1 MNTFAE
7 HSKSAVNGGGLRT
20 FIFGSPALFRDC
32 VEEEAEM
39 TPEPL
44 AELRSLP
51 NDSEEP
57 SPEVEDM
64 EPDPDPEDRELC
76 LNLLRPCPSRCFL
89 PGGGGCNLN
98 LKGDKWG
105 GSSPRWSG

>member
-1 MNTFAE
+1 M
-7 HSKSAVNGGGLRT
+7 
-20 FIFGSPALFRDC
+20 RDW
-32 VEEEAEM
+32 VEDDAEM

-57 SPEVEDM
+57 RPEVEDM
-64 EPDPDPEDRELC
+64 DPEPEPEDSELC
-76 LNLLRPCPSRCFL
+76 LSLLCPSLCFL
-89 PGGGGCNLN
+89 PSGGGCSLN
-98 LKGDKWG
+98 LKGDKCG